1 VKRSPLLCG
10 VLLSAM
16 SAGGVAMAAGQEF
29 VTPVIPS
36 DSAARPRSPEAQAVL
51 NASTAE
57 LVREMKAQGITA
69 LRIPRNA
76 VIPGRPDFANYDEA
90 KANPYP
96 NLPPL
101 MTLRDGTKV
110 TTAAGWQKRRAEIG
124 ALFDEHVY
132 GRYPAHLP
140 KVTWTVASTTRQD
153 VEGIPAI
160 VKHVIGHVDN
170 AAYPAISVEIAA
182 DVVTPASARGRKV
195 PVIIGGGSLRPRPM
209 PLAPPTRAT
218 TGMCMLS
225 GPVVDSSGKQLLE
238 KGWGFVSVDNNAVQA
253 DNGAGLTRGIIG
265 LVNKGQP
272 RSMDDWGV
280 LRAWAWGASRGL
292 DYLATDKD
300 VDTRKIAIFGHSRGG
315 KAALVALAYDQRFA
329 TGFISSSGAGGAALY
344 RRNFG
349 EGIPNLAAVNEFHW
363 FAGNFLKFAA
373 QGHDAREMSVDSHE
387 LIAMVA
393 PRPLFVGGGA
403 LIMTP
408 LSAVPGDGWVDAR
421 GMFMA
426 SAAASPVWTLLGKK
440 GLETSSFPPILTYL
454 GEGDIGYRQHIEG
467 HTPNP
472 NWPYFI
478 RFAGKYWK

>member
-1 VKRSPLLCG
+1 MKGRLSTVA
-10 VLLSAM
+10 VLLVSTALAVPAICAAQTPTQAQAAPSADPERDRI
-16 SAGGVAMAAGQEF
+16 AVE
-29 VTPVIPS
+29 
-36 DSAARPRSPEAQAVL
+36 SAAERA
-51 NASTAE
+51 
-57 LVREMKAQGITA
+57 REMQLLGIAA
-69 LRIPRNA
+69 LTPTVSARDPSK
-76 VIPGRPDFANYDEA
+76 PDFANFDETR
-90 KANPYP
+90 ANPFP
-96 NLPPL
+96 DLPDPL
-101 MTLRDGTKV
+101 TSNTGVKLTK
-110 TTAAGWQKRRAEIG
+110 AAQWPARRAEI
-124 ALFDEHVY
+124 AELFDREVY
-132 GRYPAHLP
+132 GRAPANVP
-140 KVTWTVASTTRQD
+140 MVTWRVAETVEETIGTTAVVTRKL
-153 VEGIPAI
+153 V
-160 VKHVIGHVDN
+160 GHVDN
-170 AAYPAISVEIAA
+170 AAAPGIKVDILMNVS
-182 DVVTPASARGRKV
+182 TPASARGKRV
-195 PVIIGGGSLRPRPM
+195 PVVMSFGSVNPRPRP
-209 PLAPPTRAT
+209 PGAPALPP
-218 TGMCMLS
+218 
-225 GPVVDSSGKQLLE
+225 GPDYREQLLA
-238 KGWGFVSVDNNAVQA
+238 KNWGFATLDTNSVQA
-253 DNGAGLTRGIIG
+253 DNAAGLTQGIIG

-272 RSMDDWGV
+272 RSLEDWGV
-280 LRAWAWGASRGL
+280 LRAWAWGASRGF

-300 VDTRKIAIFGHSRGG
+300 VDARKIAIFGHSRGG
-315 KAALVALAYDQRFA
+315 KAALVALAYEQRFA

>member
-1 VKRSPLLCG
+1 MKGRLSTVA
-10 VLLSAM
+10 VLLVSTALAVPAICAAQTPTQAQAAPSADPERDRI
-16 SAGGVAMAAGQEF
+16 AVE
-29 VTPVIPS
+29 
-36 DSAARPRSPEAQAVL
+36 SAAERA
-51 NASTAE
+51 
-57 LVREMKAQGITA
+57 REMQLLGIAA
-69 LRIPRNA
+69 LTPTVSARDPSK
-76 VIPGRPDFANYDEA
+76 PDFANFDETR
-90 KANPYP
+90 ANPFP
-96 NLPPL
+96 DLPDPL
-101 MTLRDGTKV
+101 TSNTGVKLTK
-110 TTAAGWQKRRAEIG
+110 AAQWPARRAEI
-124 ALFDEHVY
+124 AELFDREVY
-132 GRYPAHLP
+132 GRAPANVP
-140 KVTWTVASTTRQD
+140 MVTWRVAETVEETIGTTAVVTRKL
-153 VEGIPAI
+153 V
-160 VKHVIGHVDN
+160 GHVDN
-170 AAYPAISVEIAA
+170 AAAPGIKVDILMNVS
-182 DVVTPASARGRKV
+182 TPASAGGKRV
-195 PVIIGGGSLRPRPM
+195 PVVMSFGSVNPRPRP
-209 PLAPPTRAT
+209 PGAPALPP
-218 TGMCMLS
+218 
-225 GPVVDSSGKQLLE
+225 GPDYREQLLA
-238 KGWGFVSVDNNAVQA
+238 KNWGFATLDTNSVQA
-253 DNGAGLTRGIIG
+253 DNAAGLTQGIIG

-272 RSMDDWGV
+272 RSLEDWGV
-280 LRAWAWGASRGL
+280 LRAWAWGASRGF

-300 VDTRKIAIFGHSRGG
+300 VDARKIAIFGHSRGG
-315 KAALVALAYDQRFA
+315 KAALVALAYEQRFA

>member
-1 VKRSPLLCG
+1 VKGRLSTVA
-10 VLLSAM
+10 VLLVSTALAVPAICAAQTPTQAQAAPSADPERDRI
-16 SAGGVAMAAGQEF
+16 AVE
-29 VTPVIPS
+29 
-36 DSAARPRSPEAQAVL
+36 SAAERA
-51 NASTAE
+51 
-57 LVREMKAQGITA
+57 REMQLLGIAA
-69 LRIPRNA
+69 LTPTVSARDPSK
-76 VIPGRPDFANYDEA
+76 PDFANFDETR
-90 KANPYP
+90 ANPFP
-96 NLPPL
+96 DLPDPL
-101 MTLRDGTKV
+101 TSNTGVKLTK
-110 TTAAGWQKRRAEIG
+110 AAQWPARRAEI
-124 ALFDEHVY
+124 AELFDREVY
-132 GRYPAHLP
+132 GRAPANVP
-140 KVTWTVASTTRQD
+140 MVTWRVAETVEETIGTTAVVTRKL
-153 VEGIPAI
+153 V
-160 VKHVIGHVDN
+160 GHVDN
-170 AAYPAISVEIAA
+170 AAAPGIKVDILMNVS
-182 DVVTPASARGRKV
+182 TPASARGKRV
-195 PVIIGGGSLRPRPM
+195 PVVMSFGSVNPRPRP
-209 PLAPPTRAT
+209 PGAPALPP
-218 TGMCMLS
+218 
-225 GPVVDSSGKQLLE
+225 GPDYREQLLA
-238 KGWGFVSVDNNAVQA
+238 KNWGFATLDTNSVQA
-253 DNGAGLTRGIIG
+253 DNAAGLTQGIIG

-272 RSMDDWGV
+272 RSLEDWGV
-280 LRAWAWGASRGL
+280 LRAWAWGASRGF

-300 VDTRKIAIFGHSRGG
+300 VDARKIAIFGHSRGG
-315 KAALVALAYDQRFA
+315 KAALVALAYEQRFA

>member
-1 VKRSPLLCG
+1 MKGRLSTVA
-10 VLLSAM
+10 VLLVSTALAVPAICAAQTPTQAQAAPSADPERDRI
-16 SAGGVAMAAGQEF
+16 AVE
-29 VTPVIPS
+29 
-36 DSAARPRSPEAQAVL
+36 SAAERA
-51 NASTAE
+51 
-57 LVREMKAQGITA
+57 REMQLLGIAA
-69 LRIPRNA
+69 LTPTVSARDPSK
-76 VIPGRPDFANYDEA
+76 PDFANFDETR
-90 KANPYP
+90 ANPFP
-96 NLPPL
+96 DLPDPL
-101 MTLRDGTKV
+101 TSNTGVKLTK
-110 TTAAGWQKRRAEIG
+110 AAQWPARRAEI
-124 ALFDEHVY
+124 AELFDREVY
-132 GRYPAHLP
+132 GRAPANVP
-140 KVTWTVASTTRQD
+140 MVTWRVAETVEETIGTTAVVTRKL
-153 VEGIPAI
+153 V
-160 VKHVIGHVDN
+160 GHVDN
-170 AAYPAISVEIAA
+170 AAAPGIKVDILMNVS
-182 DVVTPASARGRKV
+182 TPASARGKRV
-195 PVIIGGGSLRPRPM
+195 PVVMSFGSVNPRPRP
-209 PLAPPTRAT
+209 PGAPALPP
-218 TGMCMLS
+218 
-225 GPVVDSSGKQLLE
+225 GPDYREQLLA
-238 KGWGFVSVDNNAVQA
+238 KNWGFATLDTNSVQA
-253 DNGAGLTRGIIG
+253 DNAAGLTQGIIG

-272 RSMDDWGV
+272 RSLEDWGV

-300 VDTRKIAIFGHSRGG
+300 VDARKIAIFGHSRGG

>member
-1 VKRSPLLCG
+1 VKGRLSTVA
-10 VLLSAM
+10 VLLVSTALAVPAICAAQTPTQAQAAPSADPERDRI
-16 SAGGVAMAAGQEF
+16 AVE
-29 VTPVIPS
+29 
-36 DSAARPRSPEAQAVL
+36 SAAERA
-51 NASTAE
+51 
-57 LVREMKAQGITA
+57 REMQLLGIAA
-69 LRIPRNA
+69 LTPTVSARDPSK
-76 VIPGRPDFANYDEA
+76 PDFANFDETR
-90 KANPYP
+90 ANPFP
-96 NLPPL
+96 DLPDPL
-101 MTLRDGTKV
+101 TSNTGVKLTK
-110 TTAAGWQKRRAEIG
+110 AAQWPARRAEI
-124 ALFDEHVY
+124 AELFDREVY
-132 GRYPAHLP
+132 GRAPANVP
-140 KVTWTVASTTRQD
+140 MVTWRVAETVEETIGTTAVVTRKL
-153 VEGIPAI
+153 V
-160 VKHVIGHVDN
+160 GHVDN
-170 AAYPAISVEIAA
+170 AAAPGIKVDILMNVS
-182 DVVTPASARGRKV
+182 TPASARGKRV
-195 PVIIGGGSLRPRPM
+195 PVVMSFGSVNPRPRP
-209 PLAPPTRAT
+209 PGAPALPP
-218 TGMCMLS
+218 
-225 GPVVDSSGKQLLE
+225 GPDYREQLLA
-238 KGWGFVSVDNNAVQA
+238 KNWGFATLDTNSVQA
-253 DNGAGLTRGIIG
+253 DNAAGLTQGIIG

-272 RSMDDWGV
+272 RSLEDWGV

-300 VDTRKIAIFGHSRGG
+300 VDARKIAIFGHSRGG

>member
-1 VKRSPLLCG
+1 MKGRLSTVA
-10 VLLSAM
+10 VLLVSTALAVPAICAAQTPTQAQAAPSADPERYRI
-16 SAGGVAMAAGQEF
+16 AVE
-29 VTPVIPS
+29 
-36 DSAARPRSPEAQAVL
+36 SAAERA
-51 NASTAE
+51 
-57 LVREMKAQGITA
+57 REMQLLGIAA
-69 LRIPRNA
+69 LTPTVSARDPSK
-76 VIPGRPDFANYDEA
+76 PDFANFDETR
-90 KANPYP
+90 ANPFP
-96 NLPPL
+96 DLPDPL
-101 MTLRDGTKV
+101 TSNTGVKLTK
-110 TTAAGWQKRRAEIG
+110 AAQWPARRAEI
-124 ALFDEHVY
+124 AELFDREVY
-132 GRYPAHLP
+132 GRAPANVP
-140 KVTWTVASTTRQD
+140 MVTWRVAETVEETIGTTAVVTRKL
-153 VEGIPAI
+153 V
-160 VKHVIGHVDN
+160 GHVDN
-170 AAYPAISVEIAA
+170 AAAPGIKVDILMNVS
-182 DVVTPASARGRKV
+182 TPASARGKRV
-195 PVIIGGGSLRPRPM
+195 PVVMSFGSVNPRPRP
-209 PLAPPTRAT
+209 PGAPALPP
-218 TGMCMLS
+218 
-225 GPVVDSSGKQLLE
+225 GPDYREQLLA
-238 KGWGFVSVDNNAVQA
+238 KNWGFATLDTNSVQA
-253 DNGAGLTRGIIG
+253 DNAAGLTQGIIG

-272 RSMDDWGV
+272 RSLEDWGV
-280 LRAWAWGASRGL
+280 LRAWAWGASRGF

-300 VDTRKIAIFGHSRGG
+300 VDARKIAIFGHSRGG
-315 KAALVALAYDQRFA
+315 KAALVALAYEQRFA